1 MFFEIPGWG
10 KVGWRANALKFSR
23 DGWYSCGKFSW
34 VVNMKHVQA
43 NQSLNPLHLNI
54 SMYILHTVLCTFPKV
69 LTWRIRY
76 RIRYRIRNIL
86 LGAWYCK
93 EKWDAGHSLRS
104 KVESAFPG
112 YAILFCF
119 FLILGFHL
127 GSGQFLRRSP
137 WRPVLTPLHTNTAD
151 GEERKMGKTWRRG

>member
-23 DGWYSCGKFSW
+23 DEWYSCGKFSW

-86 LGAWYCK
+86 LGA
-93 EKWDAGHSLRS
+93 
-104 KVESAFPG
+104 
-112 YAILFCF
+112 
-119 FLILGFHL
+119 
-127 GSGQFLRRSP
+127 
-137 WRPVLTPLHTNTAD
+137 
-151 GEERKMGKTWRRG
+151 